1 MCKNRCAYY
10 KAFLERKRKLSFVR
24 MEYIVCPC
32 RSGSRTVFDST
43 GLKAVGVIQVNLS
56 FRTNSCNSY
65 RGELIT
71 IPYL

>member
-1 MCKNRCAYY
+1 MYKNRCAFY
-10 KAFLERKRKLSFVR
+10 KAFLETKRKLSFVR
-24 MEYIVCPC
+24 MDYIVCHC
-32 RSGSRTVFDST
+32 RSVSRTVFDST

-56 FRTNSCNSY
+56 FRTNPCNSY